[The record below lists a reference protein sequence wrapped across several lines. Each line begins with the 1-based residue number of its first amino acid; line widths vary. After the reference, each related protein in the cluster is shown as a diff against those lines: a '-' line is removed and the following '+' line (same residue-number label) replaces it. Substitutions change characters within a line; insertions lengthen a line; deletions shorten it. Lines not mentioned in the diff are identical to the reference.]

1 MMTHEQK
8 TRLGIFLAIATVV
21 FAIGLGFFLVP
32 KLREAGDTY
41 FINFR
46 NTSVNGLLPDSSVRY
61 LGVEIG
67 KVTRIEVNRQDLNS
81 ILVSIKVQKGFPIK
95 KDTTAVLMLAG
106 ITGIRFIDLQGGTRD
121 SVRLPPGGEILTS
134 RGLEE
139 KAGDIVTN
147 IDTAVNS
154 FNDLL
159 SPGNREKLT
168 RFLEKA
174 EKSSEMIA
182 SVLEAKRT
190 KLENSFDN
198 VENATTEFATVSE
211 NLRKISAS
219 VSDMS
224 EKIVTRSG
232 AAVDNIAKR
241 FSDEEMGQVIKD
253 FRSFI
258 DSTSTS
264 LKNIESSLL
273 AQQDDLKQA
282 IVSLAA
288 AMDNLSRFTREISE
302 DPTALIRLRK
312 DKKK

>member
-8 TRLGIFLAIATVV
+8 TRLGIFLAIATVLFV
-21 FAIGLGFFLVP
+21 VGLGFFLVP
-32 KLREAGDTY
+32 KLRESGDIYT
-41 FINFR
+41 INFR
-46 NTSVNGLLPDSSVRY
+46 KTSVNGLLPDSSVRY
-61 LGVEIG
+61 QGVEIG
-67 KVTRIEVNRQDLNS
+67 KVARIEVNRQDLES
-81 ILVSIKVQKGFPIK
+81 ILVHIKVQKGFPIK

-106 ITGIRFIDLQGGTRD
+106 ITGIRFIDLKGGTRD

-147 IDTAVNS
+147 IDSAVNS

-159 SPGNREKLT
+159 SAENRERIN

-182 SVLEAKRT
+182 TILEAKRT

-198 VENATTEFATVSE
+198 VEKATNEFATVSE
-211 NLRKISAS
+211 NLRKISAN

-224 EKIVTRSG
+224 EKIVSRSG

-253 FRSFI
+253 LRSFI

-264 LKNIESSLL
+264 LKKIETSLL
-273 AQQDDLKQA
+273 AQQDELKQA

>member
-198 VENATTEFATVSE
+198 VEKATTEFATVSE

-224 EKIVTRSG
+224 EKIVSRSG